1 MIVLLTGI
9 LEQGLIYGIMALGLY
24 ITYSILHF
32 PDLSVDGTF
41 PLGAA
46 VTAVLITRG
55 VSPWLALIAAFFCG
69 ILGGLVTG
77 LLHVRLKITDLLS
90 GILVMTALYSVNLR
104 IADGK
109 SNLPIF
115 NQPTIFNSGL
125 AALLPPVLAPYTVL
139 LIVFLLALLMKAL
152 LDWYMKTQS
161 GTLLRAAGDNVQ
173 VVTAVARDAGAVKI
187 LGLALANGFVALSGS
202 ILCQQQRFFD
212 VTMGTGTMVIGLASV
227 IIGTSLFRKLR
238 FPGATSRVLIG
249 SILYKC
255 CIAGAIALGFAASD
269 MKLIQAVLFVIAL
282 VINHQLKKGGFRHAE
297 H

>member
-1 MIVLLTGI
+1 MIALLIGI

-46 VTAVLITRG
+46 VTAILITRG

-69 ILGGLVTG
+69 VLGGLITG

-125 AALLPPVLAPYTVL
+125 AALLPPALAPYTVL
-139 LIVFLLALLMKAL
+139 LIVFLLALLMKVL

-173 VVTAVARDAGAVKI
+173 VVTAVARDAGTVKI

-282 VINHQLKKGGFRHAE
+282 VLNYQFKKGGVRHAE